1 MIIELLSGAVRG
13 GTSIMYAGLGETV
26 SERAGVINL
35 GTEGSMLLGA
45 LGGYA
50 LTAQSGS
57 PWIGVLGGA
66 LAGAMLS
73 LLHAV
78 LVVSRKANQFASG
91 LTLYFFSLG
100 VTALYG
106 VSYVSKQVNA
116 FTPVPVPGL
125 SQIPVLGPVLFE
137 HDPLVYIGFLAAP
150 LIWWVLFRTRIGL
163 IVRSAGERS
172 DALEVNGYSVTRVRY
187 LSTTFGGA
195 LAGIGGAHISIAYA
209 NSWFEGMIA
218 GRGFIAVALVIF
230 AMWNPLTIMGGA
242 YLFGAALSLASVL
255 QASGIAVNQFALNAV
270 PFVLTLVVLAVL
282 GKRTLQAAPD
292 ELLKVL
298 ENTRTA

>member
-13 GTSIMYAGLGETV
+13 GTSIMYAGLGETI
-26 SERAGVINL
+26 SERSGVINL
-35 GTEGSMLLGA
+35 GTEGSMLVGA

-50 LTAQSGS
+50 LTAQTGS

-66 LAGAMLS
+66 AAGAVLS
-73 LLHAV
+73 LVHAI
-78 LVVSRKANQFASG
+78 LVVSRRANQFASG
-91 LTLYFFSLG
+91 LTLYFFALG
-100 VTALYG
+100 LTALYG
-106 VSYVSKQVNA
+106 VSYVSRQINA
-116 FTPVPVPGL
+116 FTPVPVPVL
-125 SQIPVLGPVLFE
+125 SDIPFVGPVLFE

-150 LIWWVLFRTRIGL
+150 AIWWFLFRTRAGL
-163 IVRSAGERS
+163 LVRTAGERS
-172 DALEVNGYSVTRVRY
+172 DALAVHGYSVAKVRY
-187 LSTTFGGA
+187 AATVAGGA

-255 QASGIAVNQFALNAV
+255 QASGYAVNQFALAAV
-270 PFVLTLVVLAVL
+270 PFVLTLVVLAAL
-282 GKRTLQAAPD
+282 GRRTLQAAPD

-298 ENTRTA
+298 DNTQVA

>member
-1 MIIELLSGAVRG
+1 MIIDLLAGAVRG
-13 GTSIMYAGLGETV
+13 GTSIMFAGLGETV

-50 LTAQSGS
+50 VTAQTGN
-57 PWIGVLGGA
+57 PWLGVLGGA
-66 LAGAMLS
+66 AAGGLLS
-73 LLHAV
+73 LVHAV
-78 LVVSRKANQFASG
+78 LVVSRRANQFASG
-91 LTLYFFSLG
+91 LTLYFFALG
-100 VTALYG
+100 ITALFG
-106 VSYVSKQVNA
+106 VSYVSRQINA
-116 FTPVPVPGL
+116 FTPVKIPVLGD
-125 SQIPVLGPVLFE
+125 IPVLGPALFT
-137 HDPLVYIGFLAAP
+137 HDPLVYVGFVAAP
-150 LIWWVLFRTRIGL
+150 FIWWVLFRTRVGL
-163 IVRSAGERS
+163 LVRTAGERS
-172 DALEVNGYSVTRVRY
+172 DALGVHGYSVTAIRY
-187 LSTTFGGA
+187 GAVVAGGA
-195 LAGIGGAHISIAYA
+195 LAGVGGAHISIAYA

-255 QASGIAVNQFALNAV
+255 QSSGVAVNQFALNAV

-282 GKRTLQAAPD
+282 GRRTLQSAPD

-298 ENTRTA
+298 DNTRTA

>member
-1 MIIELLSGAVRG
+1 MIIDLLAGAVRG
-13 GTSIMYAGLGETV
+13 GTSILFAGLGETV

-35 GTEGSMLLGA
+35 GTEGAMLLGA

-50 LTAQSGS
+50 VTAQTGN
-57 PWIGVLGGA
+57 PWLGVLGGA
-66 LAGAMLS
+66 LAGALLS
-73 LLHAV
+73 LVHAV
-78 LVVSRKANQFASG
+78 LVVSRRANQFASG
-91 LTLYFFSLG
+91 LTLYFFALGITALFG
-100 VTALYG
+100 VT
-106 VSYVSKQVNA
+106 YVSRQINA
-116 FTPVPVPGL
+116 FTPVKIPVLGD
-125 SQIPVLGPVLFE
+125 IPVLGPALFD
-137 HDPLVYIGFLAAP
+137 HDPLVYVGFVAAP
-150 LIWWVLFRTRIGL
+150 VIWWVLFRTRVGL
-163 IVRSAGERS
+163 LVRTAGERS
-172 DALEVNGYSVTRVRY
+172 DALGVHGYSVTAIRY
-187 LSTTFGGA
+187 AATMTGGA

-255 QASGIAVNQFALNAV
+255 QSSGIAVNQFALNAV

-282 GKRTLQAAPD
+282 GRRTLQAAPD

-298 ENTRTA
+298 DNSRTA

>member
-35 GTEGSMLLGA
+35 GTEGSMLVGA

-57 PWIGVLGGA
+57 PWVGVLGGA
-66 LAGAMLS
+66 LAGALLS
-73 LLHAV
+73 GVHAV
-78 LVVSRKANQFASG
+78 LVVSRRANQFASG
-91 LTLYFFSLG
+91 LTLYFFALG
-100 VTALYG
+100 LTALYG
-106 VSYVSKQVNA
+106 VSFVSRQVNA

-125 SQIPVLGPVLFE
+125 SEIPVLGEVLFT
-137 HDPLVYIGFLAAP
+137 HDPLVYLGFLAAP
-150 LIWWVLFRTRIGL
+150 CIWWVLFRTRIGL
-163 IVRSAGERS
+163 IVRSAGERA
-172 DALEVNGYSVTRVRY
+172 DALQVNGYSVTKVRY
-187 LSTTFGGA
+187 AATITGGA

-255 QASGIAVNQFALNAV
+255 QASGYAVNQFALNAV
-270 PFVLTLVVLAVL
+270 PFVLTLIVLAML
-282 GKRTLQAAPD
+282 GRRTLQSAPD